1 METKA
6 YCSSKPT
13 KRYRSRSGT
22 AHTRLRSLSCPS
34 CGWHRLIDTGNRT
47 VSRTYSPGDPGYA
60 CADYRNALTAMRKSA
75 FRRCNPHTEH
85 AHSHRLIKHP

>member
-47 VSRTYSPGDPGYA
+47 VSRTYSPGEPGYA
-60 CADYRNALTAMRKSA
+60 CADYYQKCAH
-75 FRRCNPHTEH
+75 CNEEIGIQKVKF
-85 AHSHRLIKHP
+85 SHRARRTAIG

>member
-13 KRYRSRSGT
+13 KHYRSRSGT

-47 VSRTYSPGDPGYA
+47 VSRTYSSGDPGWNTCRSTTA
-60 CADYRNALTAMRKSA
+60 ISRSSSLSALPLGANEVIGLLFS
-75 FRRCNPHTEH
+75 
-85 AHSHRLIKHP
+85 

>member
-1 METKA
+1 MTRQTDTNRMSDEMETKA

-22 AHTRLRSLSCPS
+22 VHTRLHSLSCPS
-34 CGWHRLIDTGNRT
+34 CGWYRLIDMGNRT

-60 CADYRNALTAMRKSA
+60 YADYYQKCAH
-75 FRRCNPHTEH
+75 CNEE
-85 AHSHRLIKHP
+85 IGIQKM